1 MKIRKLLRLQSLL
14 EERVIPCDMEEMEE
28 VKYFSKSKNE
38 YICILDMDL
47 IHFIRVFRNKED
59 DKDYLKEVLS
69 DEIFKERLNNLIKI
83 HNQSV
88 EDGSYYEK
96 HPEIKKEFK

>member
-38 YICILDMDL
+38 YILCRLQL
-47 IHFIRVFRNKED
+47 ISTIRF
-59 DKDYLKEVLS
+59 S
-69 DEIFKERLNNLIKI
+69 AISIFPIA
-83 HNQSV
+83 
-88 EDGSYYEK
+88 
-96 HPEIKKEFK
+96 

>member
-59 DKDYLKEVLS
+59 DKDYLKVKELSQILHQLKIREV
-69 DEIFKERLNNLIKI
+69 N
-83 HNQSV
+83 
-88 EDGSYYEK
+88 
-96 HPEIKKEFK
+96 

>member
-47 IHFIRVFRNKED
+47 IHFIRVFRNISDEK
-59 DKDYLKEVLS
+59 KDISLKELS
-69 DEIFKERLNNLIKI
+69 QILHQLKI
-83 HNQSV
+83 REVN
-88 EDGSYYEK
+88 
-96 HPEIKKEFK
+96 

>member
-38 YICILDMDL
+38 FICILDMDL
-47 IHFIRVFRNKED
+47 IHFIRAFRNISDEK
-59 DKDYLKEVLS
+59 KDISLKELS
-69 DEIFKERLNNLIKI
+69 QILHQLKI
-83 HNQSV
+83 REVN
-88 EDGSYYEK
+88 
-96 HPEIKKEFK
+96 

>member
-47 IHFIRVFRNKED
+47 IHFIRVFRNKEI
-59 DKDYLKEVLS
+59 LS
-69 DEIFKERLNNLIKI
+69 DEIFKERLNNLIKL

-88 EDGSYYEK
+88 EDGSYYER

>member
-38 YICILDMDL
+38 FICILDMDL
-47 IHFIRVFRNKED
+47 IHFIRVFRNI
-59 DKDYLKEVLS
+59 S
-69 DEIFKERLNNLIKI
+69 DEKKDEMTDQDLVTISLVIK
-83 HNQSV
+83 S
-88 EDGSYYEK
+88 
-96 HPEIKKEFK
+96 KKVRKKKPSPV

>member
-38 YICILDMDL
+38 FICILDMDL
-47 IHFIRVFRNKED
+47 IHFIRVFRNISDEK
-59 DKDYLKEVLS
+59 KDISLKELS
-69 DEIFKERLNNLIKI
+69 QILHHLKI
-83 HNQSV
+83 REVN
-88 EDGSYYEK
+88 
-96 HPEIKKEFK
+96 

>member
-38 YICILDMDL
+38 FICILDMDL
-47 IHFIRVFRNKED
+47 IHFIRVFRNISDEK
-59 DKDYLKEVLS
+59 KDISLKELS
-69 DEIFKERLNNLIKI
+69 QILHQLKI
-83 HNQSV
+83 REVN
-88 EDGSYYEK
+88 
-96 HPEIKKEFK
+96 